1 MKFELSRF
9 FELEGKTYDISYA
22 IDKYIESDRY
32 KHGINYGEIFP
43 IANERDHEDW
53 ATVHKDLGENRI
65 FKFENINK
73 EGDKYF
79 VEIYHPMAVKLLQ
92 TGDCKFSKRSFID
105 FSGSVPE
112 FEIITLDIVF
122 TDEKAYLMN
131 NITLLDY
138 KLDKIKEGTWFDN
151 KVRIKYFSLCDDD
164 IAIGNYIN
172 NKEFVILEVNDMEV
186 FKGDIKSLLY
196 GGIIK
201 PDMFNWFLRYLD
213 VKGDKVTPE
222 NELRNFYTDYN
233 LLWFTPET
241 CYKSIFDYKGL
252 ELKNNRYKC
261 SNNFNLN
268 IFTTTDSR
276 TKFFAISN
284 DDNRNVIEWFDD
296 ERLALN
302 YIRDEVKISVQDYMK
317 LSKDIN
323 KNLHLKDRG
332 KNTIYIIPYLKEDIS
347 NKVEK
352 LHKLAD
358 SIPDR
363 DTSIVHKS
371 ANNLDTDLIFY
382 FKNKVLNKF
391 KVLGE
396 VEEYKECIYIGVP
409 NSSYKKYILVS
420 KDMKDIFVTIPS
432 DVLEDRYDIN
442 IIHDKNS
449 EYFAMM
455 GRKPEFS
462 LENCKNMFTPLYDIE
477 DKRLFI
483 CVNVKDTTVFNLSGE
498 ILGYIDDK
506 YGKYLYEC
514 DIEALC
520 RQFLENV
527 EENTRIFNSI
537 DRQELGEYFGLH
549 FDGEL
554 EEYQDDIQI
563 LDELIKIRRYLL
575 NK

>member
-32 KHGINYGEIFP
+32 KQGINYGEIFP

-105 FSGSVPE
+105 FSGDIPE

-122 TDEKAYLMN
+122 TDEKTYLMN

-138 KLDKIKEGTWFDN
+138 KLDKVKEGTWFDN

-172 NKEFVILEVNDMEV
+172 NKEFVILEVNDIEV

-241 CYKSIFDYKGL
+241 CYKSIFEYKGL

-268 IFTTTDSR
+268 IFTTDSR
-276 TKFFAISN
+276 TKFFAISSEEN
-284 DDNRNVIEWFDD
+284 KNVIEWFID
-296 ERLALN
+296 ERRALY
-302 YIRDEVKISVQDYMK
+302 YIRNVVKISVKDYMT
-317 LSKDIN
+317 LSKSIKSLD
-323 KNLHLKDRG
+323 LKHRG
-332 KNTIYIIPYLKEDIS
+332 KNTIDITFYLKEDIS
-347 NKVEK
+347 DKVEN
-352 LHKLAD
+352 LQTLAD
-358 SIPDR
+358 SIPD
-363 DTSIVHKS
+363 TSSSIVHKS
-371 ANNLDTDLIFY
+371 SNILDTDLIFY
-382 FKNKVLNKF
+382 FKNEALTNYKI
-391 KVLGE
+391 LGE
-396 VEEYKECIYIGVP
+396 VEECKECIYIGVP
-409 NSSYKKYILVS
+409 NSNYKNYILVS
-420 KDMKDIFVTIPS
+420 KDMKDIFVVIPR
-432 DVLEDRYDIN
+432 DVLEDRCKIN
-442 IIHDKNS
+442 IIHDKDS
-449 EYFAMM
+449 EYFSMM
-455 GRKPEFS
+455 GRKPGFS

-477 DKRLFI
+477 DKRLYI
-483 CVNVKDTTVFNLSGE
+483 CVNIKDTSVFNLSDD
-498 ILGYIDDK
+498 ILGYIDDE
-506 YGKYLYEC
+506 YGKYLYES
-514 DIEALC
+514 DIEGLC
-520 RQFLENV
+520 KQFLDNV
-527 EENTRIFNSI
+527 EKNTRIFNSI
-537 DRQELGEYFGLH
+537 DRQELGEHFFGLH
-549 FDGEL
+549 FDGKL
-554 EEYQDDIQI
+554 EAYQDDIQI
-563 LDELIKIRRYLL
+563 LDELIKVRRYLL

>member
-32 KHGINYGEIFP
+32 KHGVNYGEIFP
-43 IANERDHEDW
+43 TANERDPEDW
-53 ATVHKDLGENRI
+53 MTVHKDLGENRI
-65 FKFENINK
+65 FKIENITK
-73 EGDKYF
+73 EDGKYF
-79 VEIYHPMAVKLLQ
+79 VEINHPTAIKLLQ
-92 TGDCKFSKRSFID
+92 SGDCKFSKRSFID
-105 FSGSVPE
+105 MSKDEPE
-112 FEIITLDIVF
+112 FQIITLDIVF
-122 TDEKAYLMN
+122 TDEKIYLMN
-131 NITLLDY
+131 NVTLLDY
-138 KLDKIKEGTWFDN
+138 KLNKIKEGTWFDN
-151 KVRIKYFSLCDDD
+151 KVRIKYYSLHDND

-172 NKEFVILEVNDMEV
+172 NKEFVILEVNSIEV
-186 FKGDIKSLLY
+186 FKGDIESLLY
-196 GGIIK
+196 GSIIEQ
-201 PDMFNWFLRYLD
+201 DMFTWFLRYLD
-213 VKGDKVTPE
+213 VKGEDVTPE
-222 NELRNFYTDYN
+222 SELRKFYTDYN

-241 CYKSIFDYKGL
+241 CYKSIFEYKGL

-284 DDNRNVIEWFDD
+284 EENKNTIEWFED
-296 ERLALN
+296 ENSALK
-302 YIRDEVKISVQDYMK
+302 YIREEFKISVQDYMK
-317 LSKDIN
+317 LSKAIKSLD
-323 KNLHLKDRG
+323 LKHRG
-332 KNTIYIIPYLKEDIS
+332 KNTIDITLYLIKENIS
-347 NKVEK
+347 DKIEK
-352 LHKLAD
+352 LQTLAD
-358 SIPDR
+358 SIPDT

-371 ANNLDTDLIFY
+371 SNRLDTDLIFY
-382 FKNKVLNKF
+382 FKNKALNKF
-391 KVLGE
+391 KVLGK

-409 NSSYKKYILVS
+409 NSSYKKCILVS

-442 IIHDKNS
+442 IIYDKNS

-462 LENCKNMFTPLYDIE
+462 LENCRDMFTPLYDIE
-477 DKRLFI
+477 DKRLYI
-483 CVNVKDTTVFNLSGE
+483 CVNIKDTTVFNLSDD

-506 YGKYLYEC
+506 YGKYLYES
-514 DIEALC
+514 DIESLC
-520 RQFLENV
+520 RQFLDNV
-527 EENTRIFNSI
+527 EKNTRIFNSI

-554 EEYQDDIQI
+554 EQYQDDIQI

>member
-1 MKFELSRF
+1 M
-9 FELEGKTYDISYA
+9 A
-22 IDKYIESDRY
+22 I
-32 KHGINYGEIFP
+32 
-43 IANERDHEDW
+43 
-53 ATVHKDLGENRI
+53 
-65 FKFENINK
+65 
-73 EGDKYF
+73 
-79 VEIYHPMAVKLLQ
+79 KLLQ
-92 TGDCKFSKRSFID
+92 SGDCKFSKRSFID
-105 FSGSVPE
+105 TSKDEPE

-122 TDEKAYLMN
+122 TDEKTYLLN

-151 KVRIKYFSLCDDD
+151 KVRIKYYSLHDND

-172 NKEFVILEVNDMEV
+172 NKEFVILEVNSIEV
-186 FKGDIKSLLY
+186 YKGDIESLLY
-196 GGIIK
+196 GSIIEQ
-201 PDMFNWFLRYLD
+201 DMFTWFVRYLD
-213 VKGDKVTPE
+213 VKGDEVAPE
-222 NELRNFYTDYN
+222 NELRKFYTDYN
-233 LLWFTPET
+233 LMWFTPET
-241 CYKSIFDYKGL
+241 CYKSIFEYKGL
-252 ELKNNRYKC
+252 ELKNNKYKC
-261 SNNFNLN
+261 SNNFNPN

-276 TKFFAISN
+276 TKFFAISSEEN
-284 DDNRNVIEWFDD
+284 KNTIEWFED
-296 ERLALN
+296 EKRALN
-302 YIRDEVKISVQDYMK
+302 YIREEFKISVQNYMK
-317 LSKDIN
+317 LSKSI
-323 KNLHLKDRG
+323 KNLDLKYRR
-332 KNTIYIIPYLKEDIS
+332 KNTIDITLYLIKENIS
-347 NKVEK
+347 DKIEK
-352 LHKLAD
+352 LQTLAD
-358 SIPDR
+358 SIPDS
-363 DTSIVHKS
+363 DTSIVHES
-371 ANNLDTDLIFY
+371 SNRLDTDLIFY
-382 FKNKVLNKF
+382 FKNKALNKF

-409 NSSYKKYILVS
+409 NSSYKKCILVS

-455 GRKPEFS
+455 GRKSEFS

-477 DKRLFI
+477 DKILYI
-483 CVNVKDTTVFNLSGE
+483 CVNIKDTTVFNLSDD

-520 RQFLENV
+520 RQFLDNV

-554 EEYQDDIQI
+554 EAYQDDIQI
-563 LDELIKIRRYLL
+563 LDELIKVRQYLL

>member
-1 MKFELSRF
+1 MRFELSRF

-32 KHGINYGEIFP
+32 KRGVNYGEIFP
-43 IANERDHEDW
+43 IANERDPKDW

-65 FKFENINK
+65 FKFENITK
-73 EGDKYF
+73 EDGKYF
-79 VEIYHPMAVKLLQ
+79 VEINHPVAIKLLQ
-92 TGDCKFSKRSFID
+92 SGDCKFSKRSFIG
-105 FSGSVPE
+105 FSGGVPE
-112 FEIITLDIVF
+112 FQIITLDIVF
-122 TDEKAYLMN
+122 TDEKIYLMN

-151 KVRIKYFSLCDDD
+151 KVRIKYYSLHDND

-172 NKEFVILEVNDMEV
+172 NKEFVILEVNSIEV
-186 FKGDIKSLLY
+186 FKGDIQSLLY
-196 GGIIK
+196 GSIIEQ
-201 PDMFNWFLRYLD
+201 DMFTWFLRYLD

-222 NELRNFYTDYN
+222 NELRKFYTDYN

-241 CYKSIFDYKGL
+241 CYKSIFEYKGL

-276 TKFFAISN
+276 TKYFAISN
-284 DDNRNVIEWFDD
+284 DDNKNTIEWFDD
-296 ERLALN
+296 ERRALN
-302 YIRDEVKISVQDYMK
+302 YIREEFKISIKDYMK
-317 LSKDIN
+317 LSKSI
-323 KNLHLKDRG
+323 KNLDLKHRG
-332 KNTIYIIPYLKEDIS
+332 KNTIDITLYLIKENIS
-347 NKVEK
+347 DKIEK
-352 LHKLAD
+352 LQTLAD
-358 SIPDR
+358 SIPDT

-371 ANNLDTDLIFY
+371 SNRLDTDLIFY
-382 FKNKVLNKF
+382 FKNKALNKF

-409 NSSYKKYILVS
+409 NSNYKKCILVS
-420 KDMKDIFVTIPS
+420 KDMEDIFVVIPT

-442 IIHDKNS
+442 IIHDKDS

-477 DKRLFI
+477 DKRLYI
-483 CVNVKDTTVFNLSGE
+483 CVNIKDATVFNLSDD

-506 YGKYLYEC
+506 YGKYLYEY
-514 DIEALC
+514 DIEASC
-520 RQFLENV
+520 KQFLDEV
-527 EENTRIFNSI
+527 EENTRIFNSV
-537 DRQELGEYFGLH
+537 DKKELGEYFGLH

-554 EEYQDDIQI
+554 EQYQDDIQI

>member
-32 KHGINYGEIFP
+32 KRGINYGEIFP
-43 IANERDHEDW
+43 IANERDSEDW

-122 TDEKAYLMN
+122 TDEKTYLMN

-138 KLDKIKEGTWFDN
+138 KLEKIKEGTWFDN

-196 GGIIK
+196 GDIIK
-201 PDMFNWFLRYLD
+201 PDMFSWFLRYLD

-241 CYKSIFDYKGL
+241 CYKSIFEYKGL

-284 DDNRNVIEWFDD
+284 DDNKNVIEWFDD
-296 ERLALN
+296 EKRALE
-302 YIRDEVKISVQDYMK
+302 YIREEFKISVDDYMK

-332 KNTIYIIPYLKEDIS
+332 KNTIDIIPYLKEDIS
-347 NKVEK
+347 NKIEK

-371 ANNLDTDLIFY
+371 ANDLDTDLIFY
-382 FKNKVLNKF
+382 FKNKALNKF
-391 KVLGE
+391 KILGK

-477 DKRLFI
+477 DKRLYI
-483 CVNVKDTTVFNLSGE
+483 CVNIKDTTVFNLSGK

-506 YGKYLYEC
+506 YGKYLYEY

-520 RQFLENV
+520 KQLLDNV

-554 EEYQDDIQI
+554 EQYQDDIQI